1 MDKKET
7 AIIISSLIIS
17 GVAVAYFYNKYYKKT
32 PEIISSL
39 PPQKSD
45 AVKSILF
52 VGDSNTE
59 APWSYADKIKKMYP
73 NISVKKIAKHSMKTD
88 WILNELQKE
97 LAKNKYD
104 VVSVLGGS
112 NDIYATGKNDTAK
125 TNLEKMYQISKGAG
139 SKFVIV
145 APPNKNFY
153 ANATPEKQKSLQDL
167 LNWEKNIAPKD
178 HFIDFWTMTNNK
190 TLFSKGDGY
199 LHPQSAAHD
208 ILTKDFSTKLNLK

>member
-32 PEIISSL
+32 PGIISSL

-88 WILNELQKE
+88 WILNEPLRM
-97 LAKNKYD
+97 YD
-104 VVSVLGGS
+104 STVQRRR
-112 NDIYATGKNDTAK
+112 AT
-125 TNLEKMYQISKGAG
+125 
-139 SKFVIV
+139 F
-145 APPNKNFY
+145 
-153 ANATPEKQKSLQDL
+153 
-167 LNWEKNIAPKD
+167 
-178 HFIDFWTMTNNK
+178 
-190 TLFSKGDGY
+190 
-199 LHPQSAAHD
+199 HPIRGFNRH
-208 ILTKDFSTKLNLK
+208 L